1 MQQIA
6 CVTMQYCFILFFFL
20 PPNSS
25 LWIISHWISCRIGI
39 FCSSCCTGWTLGDC
53 AWQSSLWRY
62 YRASA
67 WLQSSSIF
75 VSPSLVLFAAWHV
88 CSGAIQILTRPL
100 IPITFVCVWPL
111 LFLKVID
118 PKIFIMH
125 AIIIIFFN
133 QMLIYGQ
140 INGMLVCCKP
150 GTHFGGTNLDF

>member
-1 MQQIA
+1 MQCSKLPQCDDA
-6 CVTMQYCFILFFFL
+6 VLFYFIFFL

-100 IPITFVCVWPL
+100 IRITFVCVWPL

-125 AIIIIFFN
+125 VIIIIFFWSN
-133 QMLIYGQ
+133 AYLWTNKWYVDML
-140 INGMLVCCKP
+140 
-150 GTHFGGTNLDF
+150 